1 LVSGGTVAE
10 DFDGF
15 YAIVDSSDQFPTTT
29 RKSVLIRP
37 GHNNIVS
44 MDAVKVSASRNI
56 EDIDPEK
63 RFCLFHN
70 EMELK
75 VHKNY
80 TQANCILEC
89 NLNYARN
96 QVHFNTQ
103 SISVCIPSVLS

>member
-44 MDAVKVSASRNI
+44 LDATRITASRDI
-56 EDIDPEK
+56 ESVEPEK

-70 EMELK
+70 ELELK
-75 VHKNY
+75 VHNNY
-80 TQANCILEC
+80 TQTNCILEC
-89 NLNYARN
+89 TLNFAKN
-96 QVHFNTQ
+96 QVLIF
-103 SISVCIPSVLS
+103 